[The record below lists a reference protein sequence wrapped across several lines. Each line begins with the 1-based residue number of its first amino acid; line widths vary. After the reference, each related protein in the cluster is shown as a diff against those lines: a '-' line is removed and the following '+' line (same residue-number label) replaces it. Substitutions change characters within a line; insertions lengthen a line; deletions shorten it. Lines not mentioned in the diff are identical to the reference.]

1 MRISLLTLLLLLFS
15 NLNAQVFQYGD
26 TAFTNAGIT
35 HLEAASGSV
44 FLVGHE
50 ERNQLGGLDVVV
62 YKLNQDLLPTDTFVL
77 GSDENDA
84 VTEAI
89 WVNNEIAVAGIQTD
103 SAGTLEGFY
112 LRFDTL
118 GTQLAY
124 ETFGLPGR
132 NTGFNALA
140 FNGTNQLVLVGFAS
154 KTSSPGNGY
163 HAVSIN
169 IQGVG
174 GWEYTGEIGNS
185 ATANTVCYD
194 SRSNRYVMAIDQTNP
209 LGSVDIA
216 VAVLDDAGQLI
227 HETINKDNLNGG
239 CQKVKPISGNR
250 FLVLGESYTP
260 TEPAFDVVVAVL
272 DSAYN
277 FISYELIDGTPL
289 GEAGFNGLEL
299 DNGHFLISGYAGD
312 TASGKTGAL
321 LLELDANFNE
331 IRKDIFSTSGSVSI
345 GYEISIAKSG
355 ELLISGT
362 ANGAKEGYFIVR
374 DSLNLGEMPLSSELS
389 TELSEINFYPNPV
402 KDGFHI
408 SYPYAER
415 GRIMVVS
422 AGGRIVL
429 NDYITNNAFISLV
442 DYPAGTYFV
451 QIVNSQIHTTKK
463 IIRL

>member
-1 MRISLLTLLLLLFS
+1 LFFS
-15 NLNAQVFQYGD
+15 NVHAQVRQYGD
-26 TAFTNAGIT
+26 TAVSNAGIT
-35 HLEAASGSV
+35 HLEAPTGSI

-50 ERNQLGGLDVVV
+50 EKNELGGLDVVV
-62 YKLNQDLLPTDTFVL
+62 YKLNKDLQPIDTFVL
-77 GSDENDA
+77 GSAENDA

-89 WVNNEIAVAGIQTD
+89 WVNNEIAVSGIQID

-118 GTQLAY
+118 GTQLAF

-132 NTGFNALA
+132 NTGFNALS
-140 FNGTNQLVLVGFAS
+140 FNGTNQLVLAGFAS

-169 IQGVG
+169 IQGIG

-194 SRSNRYVMAIDQTNP
+194 ARNNRYVMAIDQTNP

-239 CQKVKPISGNR
+239 CQKVKPISRNR

-260 TEPAFDVVVAVL
+260 TEPAFDVVAAIL
-272 DSAYN
+272 DSNYN
-277 FISYELIDGTPL
+277 FTSYELIDGTPL

-312 TASGKTGAL
+312 SASGKTGAL
-321 LLELDANFNE
+321 LLELDASFNE
-331 IRKDIFSTSGSVSI
+331 VKKHVYLTSGSVSI
-345 GYEISIAKSG
+345 GYEIGISTSG

-362 ANGAKEGYFIVR
+362 ANGSEEGYFIVR
-374 DSLNLGEMPLSSELS
+374 DSLNLNEMPLSSSLS
-389 TELSEINFYPNPV
+389 KEINEIYFYPNPV
-402 KDGFHI
+402 KDGFYI
-408 SYPYAER
+408 SYPYPER
-415 GRIMVVS
+415 GSVTITSTAGQVV
-422 AGGRIVL
+422 V
-429 NDYITNNAFISLV
+429 NDYITNNTFISLV

-451 QIVNSQIHTTKK
+451 RIINSQTHATAK